1 MKTTAAIIAAAAII
15 ALPSC
20 RYSGCTF
27 VSLDAQGDIRDIETT
42 VGVEAYQQA
51 DKPVKV
57 TTDATIP
64 AGVLP

>member
-1 MKTTAAIIAAAAII
+1 MKTAAAVIAAAAII

-27 VSLDAQGDIRDIETT
+27 LQLRAGNNIYSTGYAVT
-42 VGVEAYQQA
+42 VEAYQQA
-51 DKPVKV
+51 DKPVDV